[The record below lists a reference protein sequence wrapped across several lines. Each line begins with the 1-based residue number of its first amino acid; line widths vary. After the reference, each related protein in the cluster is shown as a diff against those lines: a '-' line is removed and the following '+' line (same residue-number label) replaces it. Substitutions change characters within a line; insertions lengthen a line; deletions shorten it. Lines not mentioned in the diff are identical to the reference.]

1 MMSSA
6 QSEREPL
13 QHAWVEGGMSA
24 RSTGPLI
31 WTLAG
36 LLIMV
41 MLNAATGPVPIPLL
55 TVAKAVLSK
64 LSIHQIAADWSATVE
79 VILFD
84 IRLPHTALIAITGMA
99 LGGSG
104 AAYQGLFRNP
114 LADPYI
120 IGVASGAGLGAVLAM
135 AAQWPTTVLGMAT
148 IPAAAFVGAVL
159 TVALVYS
166 IARVGRTTPV
176 TTLIL
181 AGVAVGTFASAI
193 TSLIMLISTEQ
204 LHRAIAWLL
213 GGFALGGWGPVLA
226 SAPYLAIGMGTL
238 IALGRPLNVL
248 QFGDEQ
254 ALQLGLNV
262 ERFKLMLTIA
272 ASLVAATAVSFS
284 GIIGFVGL
292 IVPHLVRLVWGPDY
306 RRLIPLAIVAGGTVL
321 LGADIIARTIL
332 APRDLP
338 VGIVTAVIGAPFFLW
353 LLRRAKQ
360 LRYW

>member
-1 MMSSA
+1 MA
-6 QSEREPL
+6 
-13 QHAWVEGGMSA
+13 
-24 RSTGPLI
+24 
-31 WTLAG
+31 
-36 LLIMV
+36 
-41 MLNAATGPVPIPLL
+41 MLNAATGPVAIPPL
-55 TVAKAVLSK
+55 TVAKAVLAK
-64 LSIHQIAADWSATVE
+64 LPFIEIVSNWSNTVD

-120 IGVASGAGLGAVLAM
+120 IGVAAGAGLGAVLAM
-135 AAQWPTTVLGMAT
+135 ATRWPTTLLGMAT

-159 TVALVYS
+159 TVVIVYAIS
-166 IARVGRTTPV
+166 RVGRTTPI

-181 AGVAVGTFASAI
+181 AGVALGTFSSAI
-193 TSLIMLISTEQ
+193 TSLIMLVSTEQ

-226 SAPYLAIGMGTL
+226 ALPYLLLGLGTL
-238 IALGRPLNVL
+238 IVLGKPLNVL

-254 ALQLGLNV
+254 AMQLGLDV
-262 ERFKLMLTIA
+262 ERVKLVLIIA

-284 GIIGFVGL
+284 GIIGFIGL
-292 IVPHLVRLVWGPDY
+292 IVPHLVRLIWGPDY
-306 RRLIPLAIVAGGTVL
+306 RRLIPLAIFGGGAVL

-353 LLRRAKQ
+353 LLRRAKHV
-360 LRYW
+360 RFW